1 MALVLVYKNVEDCRG
16 KRHQVLDVEAS
27 VRNLASIKSSGS
39 GGAPVV
45 INDNTEEVKLLQEA
59 SRNQRELLEKV
70 KAENRTLH
78 QNMLKL
84 LKRVEKLEKD
94 NSSSGSIADF

>member
-1 MALVLVYKNVEDCRG
+1 MALVLKNVEDARG
-16 KRHQVLDVEAS
+16 VRHQVLDVEAS
-27 VRNLASIKSSGS
+27 VRNLAKLKGVGGS
-39 GGAPVV
+39 NSKPIV
-45 INDNTEEVKLLQEA
+45 ISDNTEEIKLLQEA

>member
-1 MALVLVYKNVEDCRG
+1 MALVLKNVEDARG
-16 KRHQVLDVEAS
+16 VRHQVLDVEKS
-27 VRNLASIKSSGS
+27 LRNLAKLKGTGR

-70 KAENRTLH
+70 KAENRTLN

-84 LKRVEKLEKD
+84 LKRVERLERD
-94 NSSSGSIADF
+94 SSSSGSIADF

>member
-1 MALVLVYKNVEDCRG
+1 MSLLVSKNVEDCRG
-16 KRHQVLDVEAS
+16 VRHQVLDVEKSIRA
-27 VRNLASIKSSGS
+27 LAQHKGAGR
-39 GGAPVV
+39 GGAPLV

-78 QNMLKL
+78 ANMLKL

>member
-1 MALVLVYKNVEDCRG
+1 MALVYKNVEDCRG
-16 KRHQVLDVEAS
+16 NKHQVLDVEKS
-27 VRNLASIKSSGS
+27 VKRLASIKSSGS

-84 LKRVEKLEKD
+84 LKRVEKVERD
-94 NSSSGSIADF
+94 SSSSGSIADF

>member
-1 MALVLVYKNVEDCRG
+1 MALVLKNVEDCRG
-16 KRHQVLDVEAS
+16 KKHQVLDVEKS
-27 VRNLASIKSSGS
+27 IRNLASIKGASR

-70 KAENRTLH
+70 KAENRTLN

-94 NSSSGSIADF
+94 ASSAGSIADF